1 VAANSQLLSEEVMRS
16 GSTGPR
22 WVAETV
28 ALSTE
33 ESKLSLESEM
43 FGTAAPASMSAASP
57 GSDFDA
63 DRSIGLSGIAAA
75 VENRL
80 AEAGLGGNSK
90 KWVAQHENSI
100 ENTAAE
106 AAAAL
111 EASAQLLAAASA
123 ASPVVEQIGAEVERK
138 MTGEFS
144 VAPGEQPPATDE
156 PEYQGNSATFADAM
170 SKSESD
176 YTGGNGIS
184 SHEQPGSEATA
195 APAENY
201 TSNTDVGGENS
212 MGKDGKTKSGKSNS
226 HDIRTAPQSALETD
240 LAEAAKQ
247 PAGPAE
253 NSQKAMAAAAA
264 DSGTAPDAGT
274 IASIVDSVMADLR
287 PRIVEE
293 IARKLSGK

>member
-1 VAANSQLLSEEVMRS
+1 
-16 GSTGPR
+16 
-22 WVAETV
+22 
-28 ALSTE
+28 
-33 ESKLSLESEM
+33 
-43 FGTAAPASMSAASP
+43 
-57 GSDFDA
+57 
-63 DRSIGLSGIAAA
+63 
-75 VENRL
+75 
-80 AEAGLGGNSK
+80 
-90 KWVAQHENSI
+90 
-100 ENTAAE
+100 
-106 AAAAL
+106 L

-144 VAPGEQPPATDE
+144 VAPGEQPPATE

-170 SKSESD
+170 SKSETD

-184 SHEQPGSEATA
+184 SHAQPGSEATA

-201 TSNTDVGGENS
+201 TSNTEVGGENS
-212 MGKDGKTKSGKSNS
+212 MGKDGKTKSGKSNW
-226 HDIRTAPQSALETD
+226 HDIRTAPQSAPETD
-240 LAEAAKQ
+240 LVEAAKQ
-247 PAGPAE
+247 AAPAE

-264 DSGTAPDAGT
+264 DNSGTATDAGT